1 MRETALE
8 IDVLCVGHAAYD
20 LSMTVDHHPG
30 ENEKCTASAMAACG
44 GGPAANA
51 AVAVARLGG
60 VSAFAGYLGND
71 LHGCLHFD
79 ELYREGVH
87 TRWVVRGDHPTPL
100 SVILVKPNGDR
111 TIVNHRTRTPFLTT
125 GEVDF
130 SRCRPGA
137 ILFDGHEP
145 LISLP
150 LAAKARAGGIP
161 TVLDAGSVHGGTVDL
176 LPLMDY
182 VVASARFARDFTGEP
197 DPHRAVEKLG
207 RSAPFA
213 AVTLGE
219 KGLVWK
225 QGTTEVRALPA
236 HPVAAVD
243 TTGAG
248 DAFHGAF
255 ALGLARLYDMETILR
270 HASVTAA
277 LTCTRLGARLA
288 IPSAREVDD
297 VLGMR
302 CLRPGGCRLSSAP
315 GGSTGNDHPKRS
327 A

>member
-1 MRETALE
+1 MREAALE

-20 LSMTVDHHPG
+20 LAMAVDHHPG
-30 ENEKCTASAMAACG
+30 EDEKCAATAMAACG

-51 AVAVARLGG
+51 AVTVARLGG

-71 LHGCLHFD
+71 VHGCLHFD
-79 ELYREGVH
+79 ELAREGVH
-87 TRWVVRGDHPTPL
+87 TRWVARGNHPTPL

-111 TIVNHRTRTPFLTT
+111 TVVNHRIRTPVLSTD
-125 GEVDF
+125 EIDF
-130 SRCRPGA
+130 SHCRPKV

-145 LISLP
+145 PISLD

-182 VVASARFARDFTGEP
+182 VVASARFARDFTGES
-197 DPHRAVEKLG
+197 DPQRAVEKLG
-207 RSAPFA
+207 RSGLFA

-225 QGTTEVRALPA
+225 DTSTEARALPA
-236 HPVAAVD
+236 YPVAVVD
-243 TTGAG
+243 TTGAD

-255 ALGLARLYDMETILR
+255 ALGLARLCDMETILR
-270 HASVTAA
+270 HASAAAA
-277 LTCTRLGARLA
+277 LTCTRLGARIA
-288 IPSAREVDD
+288 IPTAREVDD

-302 CLRPGGCRLSSAP
+302 YVCPDGCPPSSAP
-315 GGSTGNDHPKRS
+315 GNTGSGHSK
-327 A
+327 